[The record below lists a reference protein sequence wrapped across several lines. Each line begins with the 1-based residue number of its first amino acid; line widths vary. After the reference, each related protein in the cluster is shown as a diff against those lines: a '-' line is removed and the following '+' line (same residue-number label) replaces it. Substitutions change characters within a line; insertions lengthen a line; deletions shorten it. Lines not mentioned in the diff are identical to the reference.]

1 MEQTRHIRTARSKR
15 EVPLPVVWV
24 DVPFKTVRIS
34 RNGSEKLYS
43 DSLVLHRIKLAL
55 ISQGYDVV
63 KRRFWSDGHMMGDR
77 EEDQYIRD
85 RQWKFTMYDNDA
97 YRRILYEDYNKEETV
112 TLAIERWEKN
122 D

>member
-1 MEQTRHIRTARSKR
+1 MEQTLHIRTARSKR

-63 KRRFWSDGHMMGDR
+63 KRRFWSDGK
-77 EEDQYIRD
+77 EEYIRD
-85 RQWKFTMYDNDA
+85 RQWKFAMYDNDA
-97 YRRILYEDYNKEETV
+97 YRRTLYEDYNKEETV